1 MKSRWLS
8 IFLVLALAAVGLT
21 ANVALAQTTG
31 DIDGTVTDSNNAPL
45 PGASVTIVS
54 NALQGTRT
62 AVTFP
67 PTNRLVGTKTYCV
80 SRTTIARPE

>member
-31 DIDGTVTDSNNAPL
+31 DIDGTVTDSNNTQL
-45 PGASVTIVS
+45 TDASVTI
-54 NALQGTRT
+54 T
-62 AVTFP
+62 
-67 PTNRLVGTKTYCV
+67 
-80 SRTTIARPE
+80 